1 MAVLSGVTLSGISP
15 GAKCPW
21 IKMASRVGQGPKR
34 GGQGPKRVTD
44 GYSPPGTEQQQHR
57 RDGAVAGW

>member
-1 MAVLSGVTLSGISP
+1 MAVLRGVTISGISP

-34 GGQGPKRVTD
+34 VT
-44 GYSPPGTEQQQHR
+44 GYSPPGTEEQQHR
-57 RDGAVAGW
+57 RDGAVEGW